1 MSLGGFAQGLATS
14 FQRAEDRYQDKKMR
28 EEARAEARLARA
40 SAQAFQ
46 EKMYTRR
53 QKDDYMK
60 DVMSY
65 QSELKA
71 IFGTDKEGMQMVA
84 AVMPMGQYGVEM
96 AKNYQKVANERG
108 FSKEE
113 FKGMFEIMY
122 PDGIDSETYGDVNL
136 NNIAKGMEQYRFA
149 KEGDPRDPVTD
160 LGFKFKPLQKKR
172 QKFTELAKGTTEGT
186 IIMGQA
192 YLNDLLI
199 EKSRGKKNAD
209 LDKDI
214 EETKKFVEKF
224 EAIQQ
229 KEQEAA
235 LALATAKSTKSGNE
249 AKAGLLNF
257 LEGSMN
263 SIAAK
268 SVEPIYQEKLENK
281 IIFKLKGTYTPKL
294 FGDLKTAE
302 ALARTKLDN
311 LTKSET
317 FNNITYRNTAI
328 SATNT
333 EIILPQQQVYQRL
346 LEQAE
351 DSFSPDSQKGKLQI
365 SGSLNTAISQAPV
378 SLQST
383 GKLPIVNYVNF
394 DGKSPAEYKKYL
406 KTILKKNE
414 FYAVPN
420 FRTDDTGKLVVDY
433 SKKPVFAMH
442 RGFVTD
448 GKEDESNPLGLL
460 VQRMPK
466 FIPSLAI
473 AEE

>member
-1 MSLGGFAQGLATS
+1 MSLGGFAQGLATA
-14 FQRAEDRYQDKKMR
+14 FQRAEDRYQEKKAR

-40 SAQAFQ
+40 ANQAFQ

-65 QSELKA
+65 QAELKA

-108 FSKEE
+108 FNKEE

-122 PDGIDSETYGDVNL
+122 PDGVDSETYGDVDL
-136 NNIAKGMEQYRFA
+136 NSIAKGMERYRFA

-160 LGFKFKPLQKKR
+160 LGFKFKPLPKKT
-172 QKFTELAKGTTEGT
+172 QKFLELAQPTTEGT
-186 IIMGQA
+186 IIMGES

-199 EKSRGKKNAD
+199 DKTQGKNV
-209 LDKDI
+209 DKEI
-214 EETKKFVEKF
+214 EHAKAFIKKF
-224 EAIQQ
+224 EAILQ
-229 KEQEAA
+229 KEKEAE
-235 LALATAKSTKSGNE
+235 LALANAKSSKSGEE

-257 LEGSMN
+257 LEGTMN
-263 SIAAK
+263 DIAAK
-268 SVEPIYQEKLENK
+268 AVEAPYQEKLQDK
-281 IIFKLKGTYTPKL
+281 IVFKLQGTFTPKL
-294 FGDLKTAE
+294 FGDLGTAE
-302 ALARTKLDN
+302 SLARTKLDN

-328 SATNT
+328 SAVNT
-333 EIILPQQQVYQRL
+333 QIILPRQKVFDKL
-346 LEQAE
+346 KEQAE

-365 SGSLNTAISQAPV
+365 SGSLNTAISQSPV
-378 SLQST
+378 AVQPV
-383 GKLPIVNYVNF
+383 GELPIVNYVNF

-414 FYAVPN
+414 FYAIPS

-433 SKKPVFAMH
+433 SKKPIINMH

-448 GKEDESNPLGLL
+448 GKEKENNPLGLI
-460 VQRMPK
+460 VQDRPT
-466 FIPSLAI
+466 FIKPLAI
-473 AEE
+473 AE

>member
-14 FQRAEDRYQDKKMR
+14 LQKAEDRYQDKKAR

-65 QSELKA
+65 QAELKA

-122 PDGIDSETYGDVNL
+122 PDGVDSETYGDVDL
-136 NNIAKGMEQYRFA
+136 NSIAKGMEQYRFA

-172 QKFTELAKGTTEGT
+172 QKFTELAQPTTEGT
-186 IIMGQA
+186 IIMGES

-199 EKSRGKKNAD
+199 EKAQGKSV
-209 LDKDI
+209 DKEI
-214 EETKKFVEKF
+214 NHAKAFIKKFEG
-224 EAIQQ
+224 ILQ

-235 LALATAKSTKSGNE
+235 LELANAKSSKSGKDAE
-249 AKAGLLNF
+249 AGLLKF
-257 LEGSMN
+257 LQGSMN

-268 SVEPIYQEKLENK
+268 SVEAPYQEKLEDK
-281 IIFKLKGTYTPKL
+281 IVFKLQGTFTPKL
-294 FGDLKTAE
+294 FGDLKIAE
-302 ALARTKLDN
+302 GLARTKLDN
-311 LTKSET
+311 LTKSPT

-328 SATNT
+328 SAVNT
-333 EIILPQQQVYQRL
+333 EIILPQQQVYKKL
-346 LEQAE
+346 LENAE
-351 DSFSPDSQKGKLQI
+351 ESFSPDSQKGKLQI

-378 SLQST
+378 SLQT
-383 GKLPIVNYVNF
+383 VGKLPIVNYVNF

-414 FYAVPN
+414 FYAIPN

-433 SKKPVFAMH
+433 SKKPIFAMH

-448 GKEDESNPLGLL
+448 GKEGENNPLGLL
-460 VQRMPK
+460 VQNMPK
-466 FIPSLAI
+466 FIKPLAI
-473 AEE
+473 AGE